1 MSLYQRW
8 SGGPRVN
15 EVEPILVIFEDRKE
29 KEQVLN
35 VMGVAGGRWCLPS
48 HWKFA
53 CHQFWFFIFQ
63 GETQNAAMKF
73 HKKRKKKTI

>member
-35 VMGVAGGRWCLPS
+35 VMVLLVDGCVFKPLEACLPS
-48 HWKFA
+48 
-53 CHQFWFFIFQ
+53 QFWFFIFQ
-63 GETQNAAMKF
+63 GENQNAAMKF